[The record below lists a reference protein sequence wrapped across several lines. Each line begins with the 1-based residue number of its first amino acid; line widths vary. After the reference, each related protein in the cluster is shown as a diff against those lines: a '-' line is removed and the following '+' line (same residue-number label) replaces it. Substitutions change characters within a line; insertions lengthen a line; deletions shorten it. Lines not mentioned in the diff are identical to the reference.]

1 LASPTVS
8 HDGGGTLSGEGSN
21 GCFNLTLDP
30 ADTLPAP
37 LSPATSVVPALDH
50 CRIRKIK
57 QEPAD
62 QPVQRRGN
70 SGKKKGKRIARTKT
84 SHKQRESGSSGEF
97 YSTEEHRTPS
107 QDQSGAAKALECRDV
122 DHVQMNQK
130 SPTRK
135 GRYTPV
141 NASKKGSSRA
151 DVYFNDEWDDEED
164 VNSQADGALNSRET
178 KNSDLKEA
186 VAASSSSRAVMS
198 AAKERKRPVS
208 VGQSEKEDETRSGRM
223 KALNNEKRN
232 DDEKTRDVGKI
243 SVVRN
248 RKSKTPAKIERSSS
262 SRPSDQPK
270 RKKDKRQVAANDD
283 GEKGEIDLLKKSN
296 KVKPNENKGEVKTAA
311 SSSQSKKNDVKT
323 KKNMPVLQNDE
334 SNKKERL
341 IDQLAKAAM
350 TLTSDYEGSGS
361 ESGCFPIQSKVEV
374 AASLSSRGEDDRV
387 KENMKQQPAVPN
399 EEEGGKEDG
408 TTDRLMTA
416 SDAVSPEDDE
426 EGKLNNST
434 SSPQNDQPK
443 GKREKLCTITSNEEE
458 TKGRK
463 VPDCRLDDETSEG
476 DSDARK
482 KTQNRSTSKSPADLV
497 TPKNPPLSRTEQSK
511 TKKAS
516 ALNVED
522 GKAVANTTTK
532 GLKGTYRRSV
542 GVGKK
547 NVEKQ
552 RESRKSSQRVST
564 MSSSGYE
571 NGRATEDE
579 STTINASE
587 TSADTSGQSTPFDN
601 EKPEVEEGSRDVVVT
616 PSKRKNKTTDDSANP
631 KRQKVVVVSKRG
643 SKKEHE
649 HCVGT
654 SSPTFDEGPREN
666 SRVERPRHKRRSKRK
681 PADETLSDD
690 SAKPGPSVSSTPPP
704 RKKGEKKRKVTEDVT
719 GIKMKELS
727 ISIPYKEQVIA
738 KERMAATLND
748 FPSEEERLQ
757 LEERIPFNKT
767 IYRYGNHL
775 LVADDGKATKAR
787 MFRHKGTL
795 YQFIIGITAK
805 P

>member
-1 LASPTVS
+1 VKPN
-8 HDGGGTLSGEGSN
+8 DN
-21 GCFNLTLDP
+21 
-30 ADTLPAP
+30 
-37 LSPATSVVPALDH
+37 
-50 CRIRKIK
+50 
-57 QEPAD
+57 
-62 QPVQRRGN
+62 
-70 SGKKKGKRIARTKT
+70 KGKVKT
-84 SHKQRESGSSGEF
+84 
-97 YSTEEHRTPS
+97 
-107 QDQSGAAKALECRDV
+107 
-122 DHVQMNQK
+122 
-130 SPTRK
+130 
-135 GRYTPV
+135 
-141 NASKKGSSRA
+141 
-151 DVYFNDEWDDEED
+151 
-164 VNSQADGALNSRET
+164 
-178 KNSDLKEA
+178 
-186 VAASSSSRAVMS
+186 AASSSQIKKSDVKTKKNMPVVQDDKSEDEDESVDQLTKAFKNLKSDDDASGSESGCIPIQSKVEIAASSFSRGEDDRVKDNMKQQPAVPN
-198 AAKERKRPVS
+198 EDE
-208 VGQSEKEDETRSGRM
+208 GGKEDGTTDRLMTASDAVGPE
-223 KALNNEKRN
+223 
-232 DDEKTRDVGKI
+232 DDEEGNVNSAT
-243 SVVRN
+243 
-248 RKSKTPAKIERSSS
+248 SSS
-262 SRPSDQPK
+262 SRQSDQPK
-270 RKKDKRQVAANDD
+270 RKKNKRQVVAKGDD
-283 GEKGEIDLLKKSN
+283 KKGESDRLKASN
-296 KVKPNENKGEVKTAA
+296 KVKPNDNKGKVKTAA
-311 SSSQSKKNDVKT
+311 SSSQSKKSDVKT
-323 KKNMPVLQNDE
+323 KKNMPVVQNDE
-334 SNKKERL
+334 SE
-341 IDQLAKAAM
+341 DEFMKAVEM
-350 TLTSDYEGSGS
+350 LTSDDKASGS
-361 ESGCFPIQSKVEV
+361 ESGCIPVQNTSKPKRTGKVEV
-374 AASLSSRGEDDRV
+374 AASSSSRGEDDRV

-416 SDAVSPEDDE
+416 SDAVDPADDE
-426 EGKLNNST
+426 EGKLNNAT